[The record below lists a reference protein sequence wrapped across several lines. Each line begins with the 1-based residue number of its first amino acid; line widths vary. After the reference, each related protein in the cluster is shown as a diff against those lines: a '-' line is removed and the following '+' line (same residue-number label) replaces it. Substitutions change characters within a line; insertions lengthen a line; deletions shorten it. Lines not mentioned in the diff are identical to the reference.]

1 MLVSYFEKEPTL
13 LRAVTQ
19 TLSCLNNSPYWVTHS
34 LSPGTINVLIL
45 QCFQRS
51 KLPKIYNI

>member
-19 TLSCLNNSPYWVTHS
+19 TLSCLNNSPYWMTHS
-34 LSPGTINVLIL
+34 LLV
-45 QCFQRS
+45 Q
-51 KLPKIYNI
+51 